1 MRTAGVFACCALL
14 FPLTGTVA
22 PDGPP
27 HRAKPLTP
35 GQSKPPLWLE
45 LRSQLS
51 RGNQFFYQ
59 GRFDQANQIFS
70 SVYSQSRA
78 ARFPDLTAR
87 AGGNIGSCQF
97 ARHQYQS
104 ALRTFLEARAVA
116 VKIADWSETAAL
128 DTNIASLYSE
138 MGNLDTAASWMQGA
152 LERMSGADR
161 TQHLPEILIQLAT
174 LRARQGR
181 MPEARDLFRRGID
194 GADRLGNL
202 NLYSIGW
209 NRLGEEYLKRDDWP
223 AAESAFLEAYRVRK
237 LNHLPLD
244 SSYRNLGRLRMLQGD
259 LVSASHLLDRY
270 VELAERPNGPLPV
283 WDVYHSRGRVRLAQG
298 RLPEALADLRIAVRL
313 ARAWR
318 WSALANDAGRQGAEA
333 MLDQVHAAFIEAGNR
348 LYLKTHDAS
357 LVRETFEVA
366 EENRASSLRAL
377 TSAPKAESLSPT
389 YWEALLRLQRAEVEA
404 LRTAIPAAQEAA
416 AAARADLARLD
427 AVEIASAD
435 PNSSAGLAGRL
446 QAALDSRSALLS
458 FALGDSI
465 SWMWAADSSGMDL
478 YALPPRREIEERIGA
493 ATQSL
498 RDGRQDAMASGSTLY
513 RVLFGHLA
521 PRFQQKTRW
530 LLALD
535 QGSHSAL
542 VSPAGQP
549 GLFDLPLAALPVPSA
564 GRRPV
569 FLVERHSPVL
579 IPGAAYWVDSMH
591 RNSGRPAP
599 VFIGI
604 GDAIY
609 NKADPRRP
617 AVQPSL
623 PPPPRMLTAW
633 ARTERP
639 GLALPRLVASSAELD
654 ACALAWN
661 GDDVL
666 LKGAEASRARL
677 EDQLKRNPAVVH
689 FATHFVASSNGSASG
704 LIALSLDGQG
714 ETELLSPE
722 EISHWKV
729 NAGLVVL
736 SGCHSAQGTV
746 APGTGLLG
754 LTRAWLAAG
763 ARNVIGSRWSTPD
776 DTGPLFS
783 ALYRNLRGQKRPD
796 TAEALR
802 LAQVEMIR
810 SGGWRAKPQYWAAY
824 LTVGTPWQME
834 ER

>member
-1 MRTAGVFACCALL
+1 MRTAGVFACCVLL
-14 FPLTGTVA
+14 FPLIGTVS

-35 GQSKPPLWLE
+35 GPAKSPLWLE
-45 LRSQLS
+45 LRSQLT
-51 RGNQFFYQ
+51 RGNQYFYQ
-59 GRFDQANQIFS
+59 GRFDQANQVFT
-70 SVYSQSRA
+70 SVYAQSQS
-78 ARFPDLTAR
+78 ARFPDLSAR

-104 ALRTFLEARAVA
+104 ALRTFLEARALA
-116 VKIADWSETAAL
+116 VKISDWSETAAL

-152 LERMSGADR
+152 LERMSGPDR
-161 TQHLPEILIQLAT
+161 TQHLPEVLIQLAT

-181 MPEARDLFRRGID
+181 MAEARDLFRRGID
-194 GADRLGNL
+194 GADKLGNL

-209 NRLGEEYLKRDDWP
+209 NRLGEEYLKRDDLA
-223 AAESAFLEAYRVRK
+223 AAEPAFLEAYRVRK

-244 SSYRNLGRLRMLQGD
+244 SSYRNLGRLRMMQGD

-298 RLPEALADLRIAVRL
+298 RLPEALADLRVAVRL

-318 WSALANDAGRQGAEA
+318 WSAVANDAGRQGAEA

-348 LYLKTHDAS
+348 LYLQTHDPS

-366 EENRASSLRAL
+366 EENRAASLRAL
-377 TSAPKAESLSPT
+377 ASAPRAETLPSA

-404 LRTAIPAAQEAA
+404 LRTSTPAAQEAA
-416 AAARADLARLD
+416 VGARADLARLD
-427 AVEIASAD
+427 AAESPAAVPNDAS
-435 PNSSAGLAGRL
+435 GLAGRL

-458 FALGDSI
+458 FELGDSI
-465 SWMWAADSSGMDL
+465 SWMWAADRAGMDL
-478 YALPPRREIEERIGA
+478 YVLPPRREIEDRIA
-493 ATQSL
+493 VVTQSL
-498 RDGRQDAMASGSTLY
+498 REGRQDAMVSGSALY
-513 RVLFGHLA
+513 RVLFGRLA

-530 LLALD
+530 LLALE
-535 QGSHSAL
+535 S
-542 VSPAGQP
+542 
-549 GLFDLPLAALPVPSA
+549 GLFDLPLAALPVLSA

-579 IPGAAYWVDSMH
+579 IPGAAYWVDSVSRH
-591 RNSGRPAP
+591 DPRRPAP
-599 VFIGI
+599 VFVGI

-609 NKADPRRP
+609 NRADPRRP
-617 AVQPSL
+617 AAQPPL
-623 PPPPRMLTAW
+623 PPASRMLTAW
-633 ARTERP
+633 AATEVS
-639 GLALPRLVASSAELD
+639 GLALPRLVASATELD
-654 ACALAWN
+654 ACARAWN
-661 GDDVL
+661 GDGVL
-666 LKGAEASRARL
+666 LEGAEASRARL
-677 EDQLKRNPAVVH
+677 EDQLKKNPAVVH
-689 FATHFVASSNGSASG
+689 FATHFVASADGSASG
-704 LIALSLDGQG
+704 LIALSLDRRG

-722 EISHWKV
+722 EIAHWKV

-736 SGCHSAQGTV
+736 SGCHSAQGAV

-783 ALYRNLRGQKRPD
+783 ALYRNLRGPQHPD
-796 TAEALR
+796 TGEALR
-802 LAQVEMIR
+802 RAQVEMIR
-810 SGGWRAKPQYWAAY
+810 SGGWRANPQYWAAY

-834 ER
+834 GE